1 MSKPTYSIFNKVMQ
15 KFASTRIGSWFSSRV
30 AHHFDRLFLQLSD
43 GRTTMST
50 ALAGM
55 PIVVVTS
62 IGAKSGLPRTHP
74 LARIH
79 DQNNPEIFAVVA
91 SNWGQ
96 KQYPAWYF
104 NLKANPRVTC
114 SIDGQEGEYV
124 AHQAE
129 GEEYERFWQSAEA
142 VYRGFPNYKQRVGDR
157 DVPIM
162 VMMAV
167 VE

>member
-1 MSKPTYSIFNKVMQ
+1 MSKLTYSILNNTVQ
-15 KFASTRIGSWFSSRV
+15 KLASTRIGSYCFSRTQ
-30 AHHFDRLFLQLSD
+30 HHFDRLFLKLSD
-43 GRTTMST
+43 GRTSMSS

-55 PIVVVTS
+55 PIVVMTS

-74 LARIH
+74 LVCIW
-79 DQNNPEIFAVVA
+79 DQDNPEIFAVVA

-96 KQYPAWYF
+96 KQYPAWYY
-104 NLKANPRVTC
+104 NLKANPHVTC

-124 AHQAE
+124 AHQVE
-129 GEEYERFWQSAEA
+129 GEEYERFWHYAEA

-162 VMMAV
+162 VMTALV
-167 VE
+167 G